1 MMNLDELKSAI
12 IPAIITVIIIWATF
26 VVLFTAGAG
35 MVAR

>member
-1 MMNLDELKSAI
+1 MDWNDVKTGI
-12 IPAIITVIIIWATF
+12 VPATITVIVIWATL